1 MKTRMGPSASTGSA
15 AWISRLPS
23 VRVHSSA
30 TDKREDGMAARLDRK
45 TIAGRLHAERE
56 AGRAI
61 YDALCGSG
69 ITAKMAAR
77 GGANMVTT
85 HSLAYFRMQGLS
97 SMAGYLPICD
107 ANQLTLELG
116 ERALVNVVTGCAL
129 IAGLL
134 CVDPTRDMARFIEK
148 IAAAGFDGVMN
159 CPTIALIDGKFR
171 SDLEE
176 TGMGFAR
183 EVDVL
188 GQGSRMGLFT
198 KAFCSTADEA
208 MAMAEAGVDNIIVH
222 FGNSSGGSI
231 GSKTVLARDAA
242 LARAAAILDALA
254 PRFADRIV
262 TCHGGAIETP
272 ADFERFWQ
280 AEPRLDGYV
289 GGSSA
294 ERFPIETSVVEVTRA
309 FRSIRRPKGR

>member
-1 MKTRMGPSASTGSA
+1 MP
-15 AWISRLPS
+15 
-23 VRVHSSA
+23 
-30 TDKREDGMAARLDRK
+30 ARLDRE
-45 TIAGRLHAERE
+45 TIVARLRAERD

-116 ERALVNVVTGCAL
+116 ERSLVNVVSGCPL
-129 IAGLL
+129 VAGLL
-134 CVDPTRDMARFIEK
+134 CVDPTRDMGRFLDK

-159 CPTIALIDGKFR
+159 CPTVALIDGKFR
-171 SDLEE
+171 GDLEE

-183 EVDVL
+183 EVEVL
-188 GQGSRMGLFT
+188 GRASRMGLFT
-198 KAFCSTADEA
+198 KAFCSSAEEALA
-208 MAMAEAGVDNIIVH
+208 MAASGVDNIIVH

-231 GSKTVLARDAA
+231 GSKTVLPLDAA

-254 PRFADRIV
+254 GKFSERIV

-272 ADFERFWQ
+272 SDFERFWQ

-294 ERFPIETSVVEVTRA
+294 ERFPIEASVVEVARA
-309 FRSIRRPKGR
+309 FRSLRRPQGR

>member
-1 MKTRMGPSASTGSA
+1 MPGPFDRAS
-15 AWISRLPS
+15 I
-23 VRVHSSA
+23 V
-30 TDKREDGMAARLDRK
+30 
-45 TIAGRLHAERE
+45 AGLRAERD

-77 GGANMVTT
+77 GGASMVTT

-107 ANQLTLELG
+107 ANALTLELG
-116 ERALVNVVTGCAL
+116 ERALLNVVRECPV

-134 CVDPTRDMARFIEK
+134 CVDPTRDMARFLER
-148 IAAAGFDGVMN
+148 IAAVGFHGVMN
-159 CPTIALIDGKFR
+159 CPTVVLIDGKFR

-188 GQGSRMGLFT
+188 GRASRMGLFT
-198 KAFCSTADEA
+198 KAFCTSADEA
-208 MAMAEAGVDNIIVH
+208 RAMADAGVDNIIIH
-222 FGNSSGGSI
+222 FGNSSGGTI
-231 GSKTVLARDAA
+231 GSKTVMDLNAA
-242 LARAAAILDALA
+242 AQRAAAILDALA
-254 PRFADRIV
+254 AKHAGLIF
-262 TCHGGAIETP
+262 TCHGGAIETL
-272 ADFERFWQ
+272 ADFERFWRM
-280 AEPRLDGYV
+280 EPRLHGYV

-294 ERFPIETSVVEVTRA
+294 ERFPIETSVVEATKA
-309 FRSIRRPKGR
+309 FRAIRNVKVR